1 VTTTDEFYGRRELLT
16 DLDRVPCK
24 ANWLAARRRY
34 VESHFGDSGVRD
46 VASRLEAE
54 ATRRSFLE
62 PPLPMSWSDV
72 ATVVAIDR
80 AIFEGPMNLSY
91 ARMREFGGEIATYD
105 VNGVYRAF
113 FRLATPRFVF
123 SRIGTVWS
131 QYFRR
136 GSLACETRE
145 RDADIH
151 LHDVVMPRYLCQ
163 HGIPGWFDTMLGL
176 VGARAPS
183 VRHPSCIH
191 AGADHC
197 VWNARWSL

>member
-1 VTTTDEFYGRRELLT
+1 
-16 DLDRVPCK
+16 
-24 ANWLAARRRY
+24 
-34 VESHFGDSGVRD
+34 
-46 VASRLEAE
+46 
-54 ATRRSFLE
+54 
-62 PPLPMSWSDV
+62 M
-72 ATVVAIDR
+72 
-80 AIFEGPMNLSY
+80 
-91 ARMREFGGEIATYD
+91 
-105 VNGVYRAF
+105 
-113 FRLATPRFVF
+113 
-123 SRIGTVWS
+123 WS